1 MRDNNKGS
9 YLKAVIVFNWMCNN
23 ELTPKIQISKIGF
36 FQIKIIAV
44 ESRLTATRRI
54 QNRDQLEENI
64 KLLQN
69 TGPSFYTLPLP
80 CHFLD

>member
-1 MRDNNKGS
+1 MNLS
-9 YLKAVIVFNWMCNN
+9 S
-23 ELTPKIQISKIGF
+23 KIQISKIGF